1 MCSRFDT
8 LPSTILEALLFGTP
22 VIGAKNSG
30 GIVDIIDSDNGFLTE
45 TADSKQFAE
54 AIKVGLTRNYKIEEI
69 DGSFAEY
76 VAYVLSLYEDE

>member
-30 GIVDIIDSDNGFLTE
+30 GIVDIIDSDSGFLTE

-69 DGSFAEY
+69 DESFAEY